1 MENSLSLLTFL
12 LSFMHLHPFVRVVAF
27 AGKRNRNVKIKVNEV
42 VIVNKK
48 EPGEFC

>member
-12 LSFMHLHPFVRVVAF
+12 LIFMHLHTLVRDLSF
-27 AGKRNRNVKIKVNEV
+27 AGKRNRNIKIKVIEI

-48 EPGEFC
+48 EPREFC